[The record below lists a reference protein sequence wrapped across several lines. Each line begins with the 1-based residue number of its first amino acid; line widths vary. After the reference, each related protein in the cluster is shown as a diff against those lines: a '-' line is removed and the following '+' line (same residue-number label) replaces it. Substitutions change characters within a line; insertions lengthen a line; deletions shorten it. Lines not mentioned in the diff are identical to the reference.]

1 MRIAHWSVIN
11 VSKMEKVATSC
22 YKNKMDKL
30 VEELKQTTKDEYK
43 ITCKVV
49 RI

>member
-11 VSKMEKVATSC
+11 VSKMEKVDTSC
-22 YKNKMDKL
+22 HLDKMNKLM
-30 VEELKQTTKDEYK
+30 EELKQTTKDEYK
-43 ITCKVV
+43 VTCKVV